1 MKKLIV
7 ILLSFTVVNVFA
19 GDVLTLM
26 NGNKFDGKVVKIK
39 ECQIVYKI
47 QNEKFIIPA
56 SDIHSIQFEDIN
68 NRLYRNYLKSANR
81 DINNC
86 LAGSLDA
93 EMYHGKKFGHFV
105 LGFLFGPFAM
115 VGTALSNPTP
125 EKGKETMLMSRNK
138 DFFSDPV
145 YLKCYKKQA
154 KSQLVLSEALG
165 WGSWILISLNFLYAI
180 Q

>member
-1 MKKLIV
+1 MKKLVV
-7 ILLSFTVVNVFA
+7 ILLSFTVINVFA

-39 ECQIVYKI
+39 ECQIEYKI
-47 QNEKFIIPA
+47 QNEKFLIPA

-68 NRLYRNYLKSANR
+68 NRIYRNYLKSANR

-93 EMYHGKKFGHFV
+93 EMYHGKKFGHFM

-125 EKGKETMLMSRNK
+125 EKGKETMLMSRNR
-138 DFFSDPV
+138 DFFSDVV

-154 KSQLVLSEALG
+154 KSQLIGAEALG
-165 WGSWILISLNFLYAI
+165 WCTWILISLNLLYAI
-180 Q
+180 